1 MREVKLIF
9 EDYIISR
16 RMSKAL
22 QNKVEESE
30 IALSMARPMTDEKV
44 QGGKT
49 VKKDTQMASVL
60 DKQNRIKIKIKRISS
75 DLKPFVVTMN
85 KISQDDKRLLT
96 SHYIKGKSVN
106 EIAKELDLSKTTT
119 RSRLNKAEIKFFKIY
134 KHYSEAH

>member
-1 MREVKLIF
+1 ML
-9 EDYIISR
+9 
-16 RMSKAL
+16 KAL

-49 VKKDTQMASVL
+49 VKKDTQMAGVL
-60 DKQNRIKIKIKRISS
+60 DKRNRIQVKIKRISS

-106 EIAKELDLSKTTT
+106 EIAKELDLSVTAT
-119 RSRLNKAEIKFFKIY
+119 RSRFNKAEIKFLKMY

>member
-16 RMSKAL
+16 RMLKAL

-49 VKKDTQMASVL
+49 VKKDTQMAGVL
-60 DKQNRIKIKIKRISS
+60 DKRNRIQVKIKRISS

-119 RSRLNKAEIKFFKIY
+119 RSRLNKAEIKFLKIY
-134 KHYSEAH
+134 KHYSKAH